1 MHTMKY
7 SNIEFDVNIPEEQI
21 ACELESNVV
30 DLPQR
35 TVKEHIEYAL
45 DNPIGAGDISTVV
58 KKGDKVAII
67 ISDITRKWQAIPT
80 YLPILV
86 DRINKCGVSDE
97 DILVIS
103 ACGTHRRQ
111 TDEEHKEL
119 LGEDLFKRL
128 KIIDHQCDKK
138 EDLVYMGETSRKT
151 PVWLNKYAIE
161 ADKIILTGGVVY
173 HLLAGYGG
181 GRKSIVPGIAG
192 KETININHSNALNPG
207 FGNGTNPNACAGNL
221 SKSNPFHDDL
231 EEAAAMAKPA
241 YLLNVVAN
249 SDQQIIAAFAGDWI
263 EAHKAATKLVDSID
277 GVYVKERTPLVI
289 ASAGGFPK
297 DINLYQSS
305 KVLSNAK
312 IMIAEGGTMIL
323 LTECSEGF
331 GNDDCEDQITKF
343 DNMEDREKAL
353 RADFSIG
360 GFVGYDFTETAE
372 KYNMILV
379 TSIPQEK
386 FSKTKIHAVKTL
398 DEALEVAK
406 KLNGGS
412 IDDMKVALLPHG
424 ANTLPKYR

>member
-30 DLPQR
+30 ELPQR

-67 ISDITRKWQAIPT
+67 ISDVTRKWQAIPT

-86 DRINKCGVSDE
+86 DRINKCGVPDE
-97 DILVIS
+97 DITVIS

-128 KIIDHQCDKK
+128 KIIDHECDKK

-173 HLLAGYGG
+173 HFLAGFGG

-192 KETININHSNALNPG
+192 RETINTNHCNALNPG
-207 FGNGTNPNACAGNL
+207 FGNGANVNACSGNL
-221 SKSNPFHDDL
+221 SKDNPFHDDL

-249 SDQQIIAAFAGDWI
+249 SNQEIIAAFAGDWI
-263 EAHKAATKLVDSID
+263 KAHKAATELVDSID
-277 GVYVKERTPLVI
+277 GVYVDERTPLVI
-289 ASAGGFPK
+289 ASAGGYPK
-297 DINLYQSS
+297 DINLYQTS
-305 KVLSNAK
+305 KTLSNSK
-312 IMIAEGGTMIL
+312 TMIAEGGTMIIL
-323 LTECSEGF
+323 SECGEGF
-331 GNDDCEDQITKF
+331 GDQDCEDQLTKF
-343 DNMEDREKAL
+343 DNMEEREKAL

-360 GFVGYDFTETAE
+360 GFVGYDFAETAE

-386 FSKTKIHAVKTL
+386 LSKTKIHAVKTL
-398 DEALEVAK
+398 DEALELAK

>member
-30 DLPQR
+30 ELPQR
-35 TVKEHIEYAL
+35 SVKEHIEYAL

-67 ISDITRKWQAIPT
+67 ISDVTRKWQAIPT

-86 DRINKCGVSDE
+86 DRINKCGVPDE
-97 DILVIS
+97 DITVIS

-128 KIIDHQCDKK
+128 KIIDHECDKK

-173 HLLAGYGG
+173 HFLAGFGG

-192 KETININHSNALNPG
+192 RETINTNHCNALNPG
-207 FGNGTNPNACAGNL
+207 FGNGANVNACSGNL
-221 SKSNPFHDDL
+221 SKDNPFHDDL

-249 SDQQIIAAFAGDWI
+249 SNQEIIAAFAGDWI
-263 EAHKAATKLVDSID
+263 EAHKAATELVDSID
-277 GVYVKERTPLVI
+277 GVYVDERTPLVI
-289 ASAGGFPK
+289 ASAGGYPK
-297 DINLYQSS
+297 DINLYQTS
-305 KVLSNAK
+305 KTLSNSK
-312 IMIAEGGTMIL
+312 TMIAEGGTMIIL
-323 LTECSEGF
+323 SECGEGF
-331 GNDDCEDQITKF
+331 GDQDCEDQLTKF
-343 DNMEDREKAL
+343 DNMEEREKAL

-360 GFVGYDFTETAE
+360 GFVGYDFAETAE

-386 FSKTKIHAVKTL
+386 LSKTKIHAVKTL
-398 DEALEVAK
+398 DEALELAK

>member
-30 DLPQR
+30 ELPQR
-35 TVKEHIEYAL
+35 SVKEHIEYAL

-67 ISDITRKWQAIPT
+67 ISDVTRKWQAIPT

-86 DRINKCGVSDE
+86 DRINKCGVPDE
-97 DILVIS
+97 DITVIS

-128 KIIDHQCDKK
+128 KIIDHECDKK

-173 HLLAGYGG
+173 HFLAGFGG

-192 KETININHSNALNPG
+192 RETINTNHCNALNPG
-207 FGNGTNPNACAGNL
+207 FGNGANVNACSGNL
-221 SKSNPFHDDL
+221 SKTNPFHDDL

-249 SDQQIIAAFAGDWI
+249 SNQEIIAAFAGDWI
-263 EAHKAATKLVDSID
+263 EAHKAATELVDSID
-277 GVYVKERTPLVI
+277 GVYVDERTPLVI
-289 ASAGGFPK
+289 ASAGGYPK
-297 DINLYQSS
+297 DINLYQTS
-305 KVLSNAK
+305 KTLSNSK
-312 IMIAEGGTMIL
+312 TMIAEGGTMI
-323 LTECSEGF
+323 
-331 GNDDCEDQITKF
+331 
-343 DNMEDREKAL
+343 
-353 RADFSIG
+353 
-360 GFVGYDFTETAE
+360 
-372 KYNMILV
+372 IL
-379 TSIPQEK
+379 S
-386 FSKTKIHAVKTL
+386 
-398 DEALEVAK
+398 
-406 KLNGGS
+406 
-412 IDDMKVALLPHG
+412 
-424 ANTLPKYR
+424 